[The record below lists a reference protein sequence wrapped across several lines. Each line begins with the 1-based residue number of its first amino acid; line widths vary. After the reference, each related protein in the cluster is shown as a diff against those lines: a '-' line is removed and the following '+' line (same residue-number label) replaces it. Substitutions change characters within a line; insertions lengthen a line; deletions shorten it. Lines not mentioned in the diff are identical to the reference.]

1 MELINLLEIKT
12 DRGYRH
18 FKLYHGDIT
27 KLDFPVDVLCVSA
40 FKNSYIPTPNSLI
53 GGLYRNRGI
62 DLQTLARNPA
72 LDLRNIEHSFITQD
86 INDERIGRI
95 LCLEMIGSGHLTLED
110 ALNGLLATL
119 YKAELRGLTITSL
132 MLPLLGTGDQGI
144 DPGSV
149 ISILVRKMEY
159 LLTTSREIREVILVD
174 RDQDRAEQLNK
185 AMNTLLGRKPIIF
198 QLDSIKSLVILNIKK
213 LETEYKHLLS
223 DKAIQDVFREIYR
236 TSIDP
241 TKLSIE
247 LRVMSEYMLNRLFTE
262 VRGKNLVDKIRHLE
276 SQEIAPWMTS
286 YFHLIRVFGNA
297 HAHDETKR
305 RIDHDL
311 IESDLLIILF
321 GLERIVQFFV
331 EQLEGRKPKRVGK

>member
-62 DLQTLARNPA
+62 DLQSLAQNPA
-72 LDLRNIEHSFITQD
+72 LDLRNIEHSFITQE

-119 YKAELRGLTITSL
+119 YKAELRGLTITSI

-149 ISILVRKMEY
+149 IGILVRKMEY

-311 IESDLLIILF
+311 IESDLLIIMF
-321 GLERIVQFFV
+321 GLERIVQLFV
-331 EQLEGRKPKRVGK
+331 EQLEGRKPKIVGK

>member
-27 KLDFPVDVLCVSA
+27 ELDFRVDLLCVSA

-53 GGLYRNRGI
+53 GALKRNRGI

-86 INDERIGRI
+86 ISDERIGRI

-110 ALNGLLATL
+110 ALDGLLATL
-119 YKAELRGLTITSL
+119 YKAELKGLTITSL

-144 DPGSV
+144 DPVTV
-149 ISILVRKMEY
+149 IRLLVRKMEY

-174 RDQDRAEQLNK
+174 RDKFRAEQLNV
-185 AMNTLLGRKPIIF
+185 AMNSLLGRKPVLF
-198 QLDSIKSLVILNIKK
+198 QLDSIKSLVIHNIKK
-213 LETEYKHLLS
+213 LETEYRTLLA
-223 DKAIQDVFREIYR
+223 DKAIQDVFREIDK

-262 VRGKNLVDKIRHLE
+262 VRGKSLVDKIRHME

-297 HAHDETKR
+297 HAHDETKKK
-305 RIDHDL
+305 IDHEL

-331 EQLEGRKPKRVGK
+331 EQLESRKPKRK